1 MRTTVLRGSLAV
13 ALGVVGCFSKA
24 PPDDGVQKPDAG
36 GVTDLGTV
44 HVDADVTATPDN
56 PLPPDRP
63 AMTCADTDMDG
74 ISDRD
79 EGIMM
84 MLDTDRD
91 MTPDYMDTDSDGDG
105 FSDADEAAR
114 RYPGYETD
122 AVPVFCGNQ
131 PNNCD
136 APPDNL
142 ANHRDL
148 DSDNDGLTDIE
159 ERAAMTNPCAA
170 DTDRDTIDDL
180 AEVAAGSN
188 PRDMTS
194 RPPENSLYVTLPYY
208 APGAGG
214 ARTGVPETREFTFA
228 TRIRQADVF
237 FLVDNSAS
245 LETTIANLRTG
256 LTSIAN
262 GVRAAIPDARLGVAS
277 FDSMP
282 DAPEGQ
288 MLLPTDDGQAGRPGD
303 YTLWMRQPLTTDLAL
318 VQNAFNDMRTISEDS
333 MMRYLGGNSPECQVT
348 AMYEVL
354 TGAGTRSGGYATN
367 PASLLSVRNARDP
380 MGNGWVATSDPA
392 RDCPGIPGAYGW
404 GCFQTGRV
412 PIIVLFSDAAWFDGP
427 APSSP
432 VSNRGW
438 RYPELDAAMRMR
450 GTLFLGVDVSPFGT
464 MGATYANSVYLAR
477 STGSL
482 NRTGSPVVF
491 APASTGGLASTAMGI
506 INGITTLANE
516 TRQDI
521 TTTTIADPMEMRLPT
536 GRTTASF
543 IQSVTPVRGDPAM
556 GVGYER
562 QDERTFYS
570 VLPTTRVVFRVSF
583 YNDFMEGTDTA
594 RVFQASVV
602 VRGRA
607 GSEVDRRPVFIV
619 VPARGGGLPPG

>member
-13 ALGVVGCFSKA
+13 ALGVAGCFDKV
-24 PPDDGVQKPDAG
+24 PNDDGVRKPDSGAA
-36 GVTDLGTV
+36 TDLGAV
-44 HVDADVTATPDN
+44 VADADVTAAPDVPTP
-56 PLPPDRP
+56 PPDRGG
-63 AMTCADTDMDG
+63 MTCADTDMDG

-79 EGIMM
+79 EGVMM

-105 FSDADEAAR
+105 FTDADEAAR
-114 RYPGYETD
+114 RYPGYESD

-136 APPDNL
+136 APPDNF

-148 DSDNDGLTDIE
+148 DSDNDGLTDVE
-159 ERAAMTNPCAA
+159 ERTAMTNPCAA
-170 DTDRDTIDDL
+170 DTDRDGVDDL
-180 AEVAAGSN
+180 AEVAARSN
-188 PRDMTS
+188 PRDMMS

-208 APGAGG
+208 APGT
-214 ARTGVPETREFTFA
+214 TGTRETREFTFA

-245 LETTIANLRTG
+245 LEPTIANLRAG
-256 LTSIAN
+256 LATIAT

-303 YTLWMRQPLTTDLAL
+303 YTLWMRQPLTTDLSL
-318 VQNAFNDMRTISEDS
+318 VQRAFDGMRTISEDT
-333 MMRYLGGNSPECQVT
+333 MGRYLGGNSPECQVT

-354 TGAGTRSGGYATN
+354 TGAGTRSGGLATN
-367 PASLLSVRNARDP
+367 PASLRSVHNALDP

-392 RDCPGIPGAYGW
+392 RDCAGIEGAYGW

-438 RYPELDAAMRMR
+438 RYPELSAVMAMR
-450 GTLFLGVDVSPFGT
+450 GALFLGVDVSMFGT
-464 MGATYANSVYLAR
+464 SGATYANSVYLA
-477 STGSL
+477 SATGSL
-482 NRTGSPVVF
+482 NAMRRAVVF
-491 APASTGGLASTAMGI
+491 APASSGGLAGTAMGI
-506 INGITTLANE
+506 VNGISTLANE

-521 TTTTIADPMEMRLPT
+521 TTTVQPDAMETRLPM
-536 GRTTASF
+536 GRTTANF
-543 IQSVTPVRGDPAM
+543 IQSVAPVRGEPAM
-556 GVGYER
+556 PTGYER
-562 QDERTFYS
+562 QDDRTFFG
-570 VLPTTRVVFRVSF
+570 VLPSTRVVFRVSF